1 MGRTIDLKLPKFLLA
16 EEPTKEYIGVEW
28 IYSPHYLSLIMVI
41 SEIDI
46 TPVLNEEK
54 RRKSRK
60 TFSYQD
66 ETFEFIIVQNNVA
79 ATGGELAPEITDA
92 DFLQQAFDWYKAYLM
107 WEDKNIDENETSIL
121 N

>member
-1 MGRTIDLKLPKFLLA
+1 MKESFELKLPKFLLA
-16 EEPTKEYIGVEW
+16 EEPTREYVGVEW
-28 IYSPHYLSLIMVI
+28 IYSPQYLSLIMIV
-41 SEIDI
+41 SENDI
-46 TPVLNEEK
+46 PTILDARN

-60 TFSYQD
+60 TFTYQD
-66 ETFEFIIVQNNVA
+66 ETFEFIIIQNNVA

>member
-1 MGRTIDLKLPKFLLA
+1 MKESFELKLPKFLFA

-46 TPVLNEEK
+46 TTILNEEN

-60 TFSYQD
+60 TFTYQD

>member
-1 MGRTIDLKLPKFLLA
+1 MIVSENDI
-16 EEPTKEYIGVEW
+16 PT
-28 IYSPHYLSLIMVI
+28 
-41 SEIDI
+41 
-46 TPVLNEEK
+46 VLDPRN
-54 RRKSRK
+54 RRNSRK
-60 TFSYQD
+60 TFTYQD
-66 ETFEFIIVQNNVA
+66 ETFEFIIIQNNVA